1 MRFGFHISIAG
12 GFSKVVKRAEEL
24 NCRTIQV
31 FTRNPR
37 GWDSPPLDRKEV
49 EKFKQDIKISKIHP
63 LFVHLPYL
71 PNLASP
77 KFYKNSL
84 DVVIEDLKRTQI
96 LGGNFLILHL
106 GHRLEN
112 TGEQALRSLG
122 QGINEALS
130 KVENRVSLL
139 LENSAGQGTEIGSN
153 FSQIRQIIEK
163 IGNKER
169 VGVCL
174 DTAHLFESGYDI
186 SQKRGLDQT
195 LKEFGK
201 LLGLER
207 LSLLHLNDS
216 KTPLGSGKDRHGHIG
231 EGYIG
236 REGFRNIV
244 NHPLLKNLPGIMETP
259 RKSESDDPR
268 NMRTM
273 IGLNESTPLKA

>member
-186 SQKRGLDQT
+186 SQKRGLEET
-195 LKEFGK
+195 LKEFADFI
-201 LLGLER
+201 GLER